1 MERISFRPADA
12 VDRANQEIRLPH
24 RLVRVFGVKPIPP
37 K

>member
-1 MERISFRPADA
+1 LERISFRPADA